1 MELPHT
7 IDHAYGIVIATLSFI
22 GYSDAAQQLVPSLHG
37 RMISEPVGSGYKI
50 QELRSSSLTSDR
62 RIEHQYISLCRH
74 DEHQRRAISGAIREE
89 NKVVWF
95 PDRKVYRIITY
106 NRRK

>member
-37 RMISEPVGSGYKI
+37 RMISEPVRVRDTKSK
-50 QELRSSSLTSDR
+50 
-62 RIEHQYISLCRH
+62 
-74 DEHQRRAISGAIREE
+74 
-89 NKVVWF
+89 NFVVRLS
-95 PDRKVYRIITY
+95 PPTAA
-106 NRRK
+106 